1 MMNQVPERSQFESRL
16 PEDPA
21 YWSDLA
27 AGITESAGPILHEL
41 RLADAWWQPLA
52 RWSPA
57 IGVAAA
63 AAALLV
69 VLTGPPAVAQ
79 PTEVSFEEL
88 LSPDDPVSRALV
100 GEAEISNLSTMLL
113 VESGVQR

>member
-1 MMNQVPERSQFESRL
+1 MANVPERSQFESRL

-21 YWSDLA
+21 YWNNLA
-27 AGITESAGPILHEL
+27 AGITDSAGPILHEL
-41 RLADAWWQPLA
+41 RIADAWWQPLA

-69 VLTGPPAVAQ
+69 VVVGPPAPPQ
-79 PTEVSFEEL
+79 PSDISVEEL
-88 LSPDDPVSRALV
+88 FSLDDPVARAV
-100 GEAEISNLSTMLL
+100 VSGDEIPNISAMLL
-113 VESGVQR
+113 VESGGQP